1 MGGGRSRPHEY
12 HVGAIAW
19 QCRDALRDRVIGN
32 RPFVQFD
39 TQAGL
44 FRHLDRS
51 VRDLQRPGEQVLYQ
65 WVAGPVQRNSNPPGI
80 AATKCNVRGDSAR
93 EACVLSSATAMV
105 GTIILISRTA

>member
-44 FRHLDRS
+44 LRPLDRS
-51 VRDLQRPGEQVLYQ
+51 VRDLQRLGEQVLYQ
-65 WVAGPVQRNSNPPGI
+65 WVAGPVQRNSNPLGI
-80 AATKCNVRGDSAR
+80 AATKCMSAAIQRGRRAS
-93 EACVLSSATAMV
+93 CPVQQQWLGPSF
-105 GTIILISRTA
+105 